1 MNLLELTYDQ
11 LAGIFERNYDRGA
24 CHAAALYRAFYTT
37 GGMEL
42 SQLEPFAA
50 SPQLRRRIEYD
61 LEADLPAIAARVDGQ
76 GVTKL
81 VFRLADGLSAET
93 VIIPMAR
100 HTTVCVS
107 SQVGCRMGCRFCE
120 TARWGLLRPLT
131 TAEIVAQVYTVKVI
145 MGLNVRN
152 VVFMGM
158 GEPLDNLDRVV
169 QAIRVMED
177 QRGLNI
183 AKRRI
188 TVSTAGLVDGIR
200 RLAALNWPQLKL
212 AVSLNAAED
221 ALRSSLMPINRRH
234 NLAELKQA
242 LVQYPLARGNV
253 LLIEYV
259 LIKDV
264 NDRPEHACR
273 LADYLRDLP
282 VRLNLIAYNPRHGL
296 PLKAP
301 TESDVHQFLQC
312 LIGQKIFVR
321 LRKSKGDPIWA
332 ACGQLGRS
340 LADRECGQEGSE
352 GLDRFPVTESMRTRQ
367 TRRSGGGSASPGG

>member
-1 MNLLELTYDQ
+1 MNLLELTCDQ
-11 LAGIFERNYDRGA
+11 LVDHFENNYGRGA
-24 CHAAALYRAFYTT
+24 YHAAALYRAFYTI
-37 GGMEL
+37 GGMDL
-42 SQLEPFAA
+42 VKLAPFAA
-50 SPQLRRRIEYD
+50 SPQLCRRVERD
-61 LEADLPAIAARVDGQ
+61 LEAGLPAIAGRADTG

-81 VFRLADGLSAET
+81 VFRLSDGLTAET

-120 TARWGLLRPLT
+120 TARWGLQRPLST
-131 TAEIVAQVYTVKVI
+131 SEIVAQVYTVKVT
-145 MGLNVRN
+145 MGMNVRN

-158 GEPLDNLDRVV
+158 GEPLDNFDQVV
-169 QAIRVMED
+169 HAIRVMED

-200 RLAALNWPQLKL
+200 RLAALDWPQLKL
-212 AVSLNAAED
+212 AVSLNAADD
-221 ALRSSLMPINRRH
+221 ALRSLLMPINRRH
-234 NLAELKQA
+234 NLAALKQA
-242 LVQYPLARGNV
+242 LLNYPLARGNV

-264 NDRPEHACR
+264 NDQPEHARR

-282 VRLNLIAYNPRHGL
+282 VRLNLIAYNPRHGS

-301 TESDVHQFLQC
+301 SESEVNQFLQC
-312 LIGQKIFVR
+312 LIEQKIFVR

-340 LADRECGQEGSE
+340 LADRGHDQNNSVPYPGRM
-352 GLDRFPVTESMRTRQ
+352 DRFPVIDSM
-367 TRRSGGGSASPGG
+367 